1 MTAPMISLAPQPPGP
16 RTDARARAAR
26 AGFADAIPAI
36 LGLAPLGLA
45 LGAAI
50 AKSHVS
56 PLTGW
61 ATGPFIYGASAQFAA
76 LDMLGRG
83 AAAIAVVSTVAVINA
98 RSLFYSASLR
108 DTLRNQPRWFRWTGP
123 YLLVDPLFALV
134 SERAGAYREDPGG
147 LRGYYLGAGG
157 GIWATWLVFIAAGI
171 ALGASVPGG
180 PGQRYAASALLI
192 GFLVPA
198 VRSRSSLC
206 AVVVSVALAAS
217 VDGSLGLLVAG
228 GGGAL
233 AGALLDRRTPS
244 R

>member
-1 MTAPMISLAPQPPGP
+1 MTARTISLPQLPGP
-16 RTDARARAAR
+16 RAKPIARAAR
-26 AGFADAIPAI
+26 AGFADALPAI

-50 AKSHVS
+50 ANSHVR

-61 ATGPFIYGASAQFAA
+61 ATGPLIYGASAQFAA

-83 AAAIAVVSTVAVINA
+83 AAGVAIVSTVAVINA

-108 DTLRNQPRWFRWTGP
+108 STLRNQPRWFRWAGP

-134 SERAGAYREDPGG
+134 SEHSGAYREDPAG

-171 ALGASVPGG
+171 ALGSSVPVG

-206 AVVVSVALAAS
+206 AVIVAVGVAAT
-217 VDGSLGLLVAG
+217 VEGSLGLLLAG
-228 GGGAL
+228 GCGAL
-233 AGALLDRRTPS
+233 AGALLDARGQS
-244 R
+244 Q

>member
-1 MTAPMISLAPQPPGP
+1 MAAQTTSVVPGFPGP
-16 RTDARARAAR
+16 RAHPGVRAAR
-26 AGFADAIPAI
+26 EGFADAVPAI

-50 AKSHVS
+50 ARSHVS
-56 PLTGW
+56 LAAGW
-61 ATGPFIYGASAQFAA
+61 ATGVFIYGASAQFAA
-76 LDMLGRG
+76 IDMLERG
-83 AAAIAVVSTVAVINA
+83 AAGVAVVSTVAVINA
-98 RSLFYSASLR
+98 RSLFYSAALR
-108 DTLRNQPRWFRWTGP
+108 DTLRSQPRWFRWTGP

-171 ALGASVPGG
+171 ALGSSVPGG

-206 AVVVSVALAAS
+206 AVVVSVALAAAF
-217 VDGSLGLLVAG
+217 DGSLGLLVAG

-233 AGALLDRRTPS
+233 AGALLDGRRRS